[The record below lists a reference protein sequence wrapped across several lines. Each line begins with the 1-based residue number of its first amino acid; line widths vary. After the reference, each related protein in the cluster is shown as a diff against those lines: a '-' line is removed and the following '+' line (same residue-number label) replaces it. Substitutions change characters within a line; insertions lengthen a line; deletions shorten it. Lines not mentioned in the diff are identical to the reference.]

1 MADYMSVAEAAK
13 ALDLSAASVRNLI
26 KKDELPGSFRNPSGV
41 WVIPAEAVKDY
52 RAKNK
57 KTTKKKKPASTTT
70 AKSKEKKTTRR
81 KTTRKSSPGI
91 GLDDLLPVVTFFIQS
106 RSDLTA
112 QQKEETIEKAEKAVK
127 AASTRGKISLK
138 KARAVLAALGVELPE
153 TVENIADV
161 LENPAQGAL
170 TLLLKA
176 LQKKGAEEET

>member
-1 MADYMSVAEAAK
+1 MADYLSVAEAAK
-13 ALDLSAASVRNLI
+13 DLGISAASVRNLI

-41 WVIPAEAVKDY
+41 WVIPAKAVKDY

-57 KTTKKKKPASTTT
+57 KTTKKKKPAATT

-81 KTTRKSSPGI
+81 KTTRKSSADI
-91 GLDDLLPVVTFFIQS
+91 GLDDLLPVITFFIQS

-153 TVENIADV
+153 AVENIADV

-170 TLLLKA
+170 ALLLKA